1 MNPYSLEMARQ
12 KQAMYLAEVYHDVM
26 VEEAK
31 ENQIKISLWQRLT
44 YLLKTEPKKEVAK
57 QY

>member
-1 MNPYSLEMARQ
+1 MNPYSLEMAHQ
-12 KQAMYLAEVYHDVM
+12 KQAMYLAEAHHDAM
-26 VEEAK
+26 VEKAK

>member
-1 MNPYSLEMARQ
+1 MNQYSLELAHQ
-12 KQAMYLAEVYHDVM
+12 KQAMFLAEAQYAAM

-31 ENQIKISLWQRLT
+31 ENEVKMSLWQRLT
-44 YLLKTEPKKEVAK
+44 NLLKTEPRKEAVK